1 MRIQLRFNQPVSIQ
15 LPGGNGAWHSS
26 VVLNHDE
33 DRELVIAMPASLQEE
48 EEPPAP
54 TTELAVEIGLPD
66 GLRRF
71 RVRVMRV
78 IETPPSLALSWPE
91 EGERI
96 QRREAVRVPIELP
109 AEVRPVLRGG
119 ALGDPVK
126 GQTSDISAGGMR
138 LNLPQL
144 LEPESLVQVTV
155 QTPEIG
161 KLVCTARVLRG
172 GELKEALPPNL
183 YWVAIIFANL
193 PGDVLR
199 DINRL
204 VVDVQRSLM
213 RRNVL

>member
-15 LPGGNGAWHSS
+15 LPGGNGDWHSS
-26 VVLNHDE
+26 VVLNHIE
-33 DRELVIAMPASLQEE
+33 DTELVIAMPASLEG
-48 EEPPAP
+48 EEPPAA
-54 TTELAVEIGLPD
+54 TSELAVEIALPD

-71 RVRVMRV
+71 SVRVLRV
-78 IETPPSLALSWPE
+78 IDAPPSLALSWPE

-119 ALGDPVK
+119 AFGDPVK
-126 GQTSDISAGGMR
+126 GKTSDISAGGMR

-144 LEPESLVQVTV
+144 LEADSLVRVTV
-155 QTPEIG
+155 QAPDIG
-161 KLVCTARVLRG
+161 KLECTARVLRG